1 MSYDNYGYPVMKITQ
16 KQVDKHL
23 FLCDKF
29 DSNVELPEYELVEDE
44 SEAEMIGAWYGT
56 PTRNNK
62 PGIMYIGILPDG
74 SSHS

>member
-29 DSNVELPEYELVEDE
+29 DSNVELPEYEVVEDE
-44 SEAEMIGAWYGT
+44 SEAEMIGAWYGHAT
-56 PTRNNK
+56 TDNK

>member
-1 MSYDNYGYPVMKITQ
+1 VKEEYEPPTMKITQ

-23 FLCDKF
+23 HLCDKF
-29 DSNVELPEYELVEDE
+29 DCKVELPAYELVEDE
-44 SEAEMIGAWYGT
+44 SEADQIGAWYG
-56 PTRNNK
+56 RANSNNK